1 MRGLLLFEYGP
12 FASFL
17 RSTVSTELMK
27 TFIKSISKYTNNG
40 QKKKKKN
47 KDRQFFKKNN
57 NPNLPILYKI
67 TLRIAI
73 SSQFRQSGQWSV
85 NFFPNFSSKKNMID
99 VSGLKVIIKCILHF
113 IVNVSV
119 CNLFRVKRREEGEE
133 RGGLLRKVFSPGFR
147 FQARW
152 LESLSKRWKRKLENY
167 AKKQRIN
174 F

>member
-1 MRGLLLFEYGP
+1 
-12 FASFL
+12 
-17 RSTVSTELMK
+17 
-27 TFIKSISKYTNNG
+27 
-40 QKKKKKN
+40 
-47 KDRQFFKKNN
+47 
-57 NPNLPILYKI
+57 
-67 TLRIAI
+67 
-73 SSQFRQSGQWSV
+73 
-85 NFFPNFSSKKNMID
+85 MID

-133 RGGLLRKVFSPGFR
+133 GGGLLRKVFSPGFR

>member
-1 MRGLLLFEYGP
+1 MDKKKRKIKIDNFLRKITTRIFRYYTRLLLESRFHP
-12 FASFL
+12 NSDNL
-17 RSTVSTELMK
+17 D
-27 TFIKSISKYTNNG
+27 NG
-40 QKKKKKN
+40 
-47 KDRQFFKKNN
+47 
-57 NPNLPILYKI
+57 L
-67 TLRIAI
+67 
-73 SSQFRQSGQWSV
+73 V

>member
-27 TFIKSISKYTNNG
+27 TFIKSISKYPNNG
-40 QKKKKKN
+40 QKKKRKIKIDN
-47 KDRQFFKKNN
+47 FLR
-57 NPNLPILYKI
+57 KI
-67 TLRIAI
+67 TTRI
-73 SSQFRQSGQWSV
+73 FRYYTRLLLESRFHPNSDNLDNGLV

-113 IVNVSV
+113 IVNV